1 MAPVGRIFK
10 AFLHTARTRRLTRI
24 PSFEKTYDGRKPI
37 PNEPERQAPAHV
49 DEGPKI
55 FLTERKEA
63 PPKRSPRHV
72 SHPARSRRVVDA
84 PDIPIQRQ
92 AASAA
97 SSPMSRKSDIFP
109 PATVTSR
116 AGPPR
121 APWSI
126 TRNPL
131 DKSFSGPFCPNIG
144 RTPHGCPIVV
154 FWKRGENSGDRNRGD
169 SGLRPLLSSK
179 GPAPFV
185 PGMSVGPTKVFP
197 WPGKNEDVALT
208 INRL

>member
-10 AFLHTARTRRLTRI
+10 AFLHTAPKRRSTRI

-37 PNEPERQAPAHV
+37 PNEPGRQAPATRMKV
-49 DEGPKI
+49 QKYFSFSEGG
-55 FLTERKEA
+55 
-63 PPKRSPRHV
+63 PPETI
-72 SHPARSRRVVDA
+72 PAARFPSSAIAAVVDA

-116 AGPPR
+116 AGPPSAHGPSR
-121 APWSI
+121 GTPWTKVFPAPFAPRSDGPPRWSHRI
-126 TRNPL
+126 VLETR
-131 DKSFSGPFCPNIG
+131 G
-144 RTPHGCPIVV
+144 
-154 FWKRGENSGDRNRGD
+154 NSGDRNRGD

-179 GPAPFV
+179 GPAPPFSECPWV
-185 PGMSVGPTKVFP
+185 QPRFSLGP
-197 WPGKNEDVALT
+197 EE
-208 INRL
+208 